1 MDLVRLQEASAAGE
15 HILFGDASRKDI
27 LERAGIHR
35 ARLLV
40 VTFDDAR
47 LAERI
52 IHTCRDL
59 NSDVRV
65 LVRTRDD
72 THLDALTAA
81 GAAEVVPEV
90 LEASLMLVAHAL
102 MMLDVPFERVLAM
115 LRKTRR
121 DRYRMLQGYYH
132 GDSFPTTDSAG
143 NPYRLLHAVTL
154 SEKARSIGRSIRECA
169 LRDVEIRAV
178 KRAEQT
184 RESPD
189 EELILEQGDTVI
201 LYGPLEAVEAAE
213 VRLLGG

>member
-1 MDLVRLQEASAAGE
+1 M
-15 HILFGDASRKDI
+15 
-27 LERAGIHR
+27 
-35 ARLLV
+35 

-52 IHTCRDL
+52 IHSCRDL
-59 NSDVRV
+59 NSKVRV

-72 THLDALTAA
+72 THLDTLTAA

-132 GDSFPTTDSAG
+132 GDSFPTSDSAG
-143 NPYRLLHAVTL
+143 KPYRLLHAVTL
-154 SEKARSIGRSIRECA
+154 SDKARSIGLSIHDCA

-178 KRAEQT
+178 KRNEQT
-184 RESPD
+184 RERPD
-189 EELILEQGDTVI
+189 DTLRLEQGDTVI